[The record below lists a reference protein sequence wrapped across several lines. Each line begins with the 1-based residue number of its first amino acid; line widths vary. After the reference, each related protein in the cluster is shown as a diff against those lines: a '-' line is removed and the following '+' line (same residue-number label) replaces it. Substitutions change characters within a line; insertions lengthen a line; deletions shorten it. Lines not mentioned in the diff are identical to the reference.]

1 MRTNDGADRISHPV
15 GLVILLLL
23 AFHHAIRDR
32 YAAVRQDLI
41 DAEYVVEERVENYST
56 TTDETSENSEN
67 SEKNLS
73 EGARDIGQNGFLG
86 NVDTALEDLA
96 LTREGEQDDE
106 WEDLDT

>member
-1 MRTNDGADRISHPV
+1 MVSDRISHPV

-23 AFHHAIRDR
+23 AFHHAIQDR

-41 DAEYVVEERVENYST
+41 DAEYVVEERVENYTT
-56 TTDETSENSEN
+56 TTDGPSGS
-67 SEKNLS
+67 SEKNPP
-73 EGARDIGQNGFLG
+73 GDVRDIGQNGFLG

>member
-1 MRTNDGADRISHPV
+1 M
-15 GLVILLLL
+15 LLILT
-23 AFHHAIRDR
+23 FHHAIKDR

-41 DAEYVVEERVENYST
+41 DAEYVVEERVENYT
-56 TTDETSENSEN
+56 TTTGEPTDG
-67 SEKNLS
+67 SEKKLP
-73 EGARDIGQNGFLG
+73 GDIRDIGQNGFLG